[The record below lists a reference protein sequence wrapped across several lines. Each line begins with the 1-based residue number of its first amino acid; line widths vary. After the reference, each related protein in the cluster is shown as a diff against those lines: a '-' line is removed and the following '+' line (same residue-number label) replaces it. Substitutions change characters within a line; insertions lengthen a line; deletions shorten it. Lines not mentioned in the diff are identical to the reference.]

1 MRIALLLVVLFSSLS
16 IILTAIHL
24 VDYESDDTLSI
35 VSITSTALLF
45 ILPWASKYIPYVGD
59 WLFILTSLTS
69 LVSQAITYG
78 KYVDENNSDILAYS
92 LLATIGGA
100 FFGHFI
106 RKKDPNRFAGLTKK
120 EWREYN
126 SGSRYRRDYFGSAIV
141 HKLKSIFVILS
152 ALTYLID
159 ARINKSEIRFRTLL
173 ILSLICMTFYI
184 LISMAMTVWTTWEI
198 YHLKISSQDMRIG
211 LRFRDIYAM
220 KKPLNLILSAIP
232 LTTFSIFVGESQ
244 SIANILTL
252 TLFIMGIAMDHVNAL
267 YFPIT
272 YYKSKVLY

>member
-1 MRIALLLVVLFSSLS
+1 MRIALWLVVLFSSLS

-24 VDYESDDTLSI
+24 ADYESDDTLSF
-35 VSITSTALLF
+35 VSLISTALLF
-45 ILPWASKYIPYVGD
+45 VLPWARSFIPYVVD

-78 KYVDENNSDILAYS
+78 KYADADTSDILAYS

-106 RKKDPNRFAGLTKK
+106 QKRDPNRFAGLTKK

-126 SGSRYRRDYFGSAIV
+126 SGSRYRHDYFGSAIV

-159 ARINKSEIRFRTLL
+159 ARINKSEIKFRTLL
-173 ILSLICMTFYI
+173 ILSLICMAFYI

-198 YHLKISSQDMRIG
+198 YHLKISSPDMRIG
-211 LRFRDIYAM
+211 IRFRDIYAM

-232 LTTFSIFVGESQ
+232 LATFSIFVVESQ